1 MPRTITIDNIKVTEV
16 RLNKDSSGQLRIYAE
31 YQLKSGTQVVQA
43 KYEEITAGLSSQR
56 RTSAAALLDAIVQD
70 LTAAQA

>member
-1 MPRTITIDNIKVTEV
+1 MPRTITIDSLKVAEV
-16 RLNKDSSGQLRIYAE
+16 RLNKDSSGQLRVYAE

-43 KYEEITAGLSSQR
+43 KYEEITPGLSSQR
-56 RTSAAALLDAIVQD
+56 KAAAAALLDAIVQD